1 MSKRKIALGPGA
13 ASLILIVVALSL
25 AMMAMLTIIA
35 AKNDYS
41 LCSRSAAMIEKVYE
55 LNAASEKRLAELDAV
70 VVKASKEQSSDAFLK
85 AVKDN
90 LPEGMTLED
99 DQVSWKEPLEN
110 RTLNCTVKITGTGD
124 QARVQWVSHKLTVN
138 EPEEDWEW

>member
-1 MSKRKIALGPGA
+1 MKRKIALGPGA
-13 ASLILIVVALSL
+13 ASLILIVVTLSL

-41 LCSRSAAMIEKVYE
+41 LCFRSAGMIEQVYA
-55 LNAASEKRLAELDAV
+55 LNAASEKRLGELDAV
-70 VVKASKEQSSDAFLK
+70 VMKAVGKENFLEAVKAG
-85 AVKDN
+85 

-99 DQVSWKEPLEN
+99 DRVTWKEPLEN
-110 RTLNCTVKITGTGD
+110 RTLECVIQVSDTAGADRIK
-124 QARVQWVSHKLTVN
+124 WVSHKLTVN

>member
-1 MSKRKIALGPGA
+1 MKRKIALGPDA

-41 LCSRSAAMIEKVYE
+41 LCSRSASMIEQVYA
-55 LNAASEKRLAELDAV
+55 LNAASEKRLSELDAV
-70 VVKASKEQSSDAFLK
+70 VAKAAKEQGGEAFLK
-85 AVKDN
+85 EVEKN
-90 LPEGMTLED
+90 LPQGMSLEENL
-99 DQVSWKEPLEN
+99 VTWSEPLEN
-110 RTLNCTVKITGTGD
+110 RTLTCAVQISGDGSQPRVKC
-124 QARVQWVSHKLTVN
+124 VSHKLTEN

>member
-1 MSKRKIALGPGA
+1 VKRKIALGPGA

-41 LCSRSAAMIEKVYE
+41 LCFRSASMIEKVYE

-70 VVKASKEQSSDAFLK
+70 VAKAAKEQSGNAFLETVGK
-85 AVKDN
+85 N
-90 LPEGMTLED
+90 LPEGMTLEG
-99 DQVSWKEPLEN
+99 DQVTWSEPLEN
-110 RTLNCTVKITGTGD
+110 RTLNCAVQITGTGD
-124 QARVQWVSHKLTVN
+124 QTRLKWVTHKLTVN